1 MFFKSHW
8 LLGQNARNLSYI
20 KWGNFKLAKRL
31 ADSKLTTKKYLA
43 KHKVSVPETLQIIAK
58 HSEIEVEKIKLFIP
72 PFVIKPNNGYGWKGI
87 LIIDEINIEGS
98 FVTNSG
104 DVYTPEKLAEH
115 FTYVLDG
122 FYSLSGW
129 RDKVIIEKKIVLT
142 KEIELLWKYGLPDIR
157 IVAYNMVPVMAMIR
171 IPTAESGGKANIH
184 GWACAAWIDIGS
196 GRLTYISSKWKS
208 VKSIPGIGDVRG
220 IIVPD
225 WDKVL
230 SLAVKVQSVTGIKFL
245 GCDIVLDEEFW
256 PLLLEINV
264 RPGLE
269 IQNVNL
275 APLKTRLDKVE
286 WVDVSSV
293 EKWVR
298 IWRDLF
304 SGDIEDKIKS
314 LSGKKIAGQREY
326 LKIFHDEKVLN
337 YIADIRIST
346 GDSFISSSFVEEI
359 LKIEIGEKTRIKLEC
374 EILGIKKN
382 ISFKINETWNDG
394 TVVENMRLGT
404 NALKWFLVDPFK
416 YKKWENPILVDL
428 NELKGKNVAI
438 SKTHESQ
445 LLALDEALMKIDKK
459 LLILKYVTPTNI
471 DSERQKFIEKSWDY
485 VPKFEYREIPFDI
498 EELEHNLRLIE
509 IPDIPLSQLYDK
521 KQQEIYNKLQFLKAF
536 LAQNTSDMTL
546 YSKKIFWDIIE
557 ENFATAKDIISD
569 RDKIV
574 LEQEFL
580 SYEDIKNY
588 MKKFN
593 HIYGIKLKILQAD
606 TTARFTMKW
615 DTLVFRK
622 WSTVWKREMRSIIAH
637 EVEGHYLRK
646 INGRKS
652 PFSIMSRWAARY
664 IETDEGIAIYNQ
676 NRFITAQDK
685 KYYSIYE
692 RYYFTGYALKH
703 SYRRLIKH
711 LAEFYDDD
719 YERVFAYMLRL
730 KRGFSD
736 PSREGAF
743 MKDVVYVNWYLSV
756 EAYLD
761 IWWSLEDLYIWKL
774 HLDDIHTIKEHNF
787 FTKHKKDL
795 VIPFSA

>member
-8 LLGQNARNLSYI
+8 LLGQNARNLRYI

-43 KHKVSVPETLQIIAK
+43 RHNIAVPETLQIIAK
-58 HSEIEVEKIKLFIP
+58 HSEIDKEKIKLFQP
-72 PFVIKPNNGYGWKGI
+72 PFVIKPNNWYGGKWI
-87 LIIDEINIEGS
+87 LIIDEFNAEGN
-98 FVTNSG
+98 FITNSG
-104 DVYTPEKLAEH
+104 DIYSPDKLAEH
-115 FTYVLDG
+115 FIYILDG
-122 FYSLSGW
+122 FYSLSWG

-142 KEIELLWKYGLPDIR
+142 KEIELLGKYGLPDIR
-157 IVAYNMVPVMAMIR
+157 IVMYNMVPVMAMIR

-184 GWACAAWIDIGS
+184 GGACAAWIDIGS

-208 VKSIPGIGDVRG
+208 IKSIPGIGDVRW

-225 WDKVL
+225 WDRVL
-230 SLAVKVQSVTGIKFL
+230 TLAVKVQSVTGIKFL
-245 GCDIVLDEEFW
+245 GCDVVLDERDG

-286 WVDVSSV
+286 WVDVNSV

-314 LSGKKIAGQREY
+314 LSGKKVAGQREY
-326 LKIFHDEKVLN
+326 LKIFHNEKVLN
-337 YIADIRIST
+337 YIADIRISMWE
-346 GDSFISSSFVEEI
+346 SFISQSFVEEI
-359 LKIEIGEKTRIKLEC
+359 LKIEIGEKTRVKLEC
-374 EILGIKKN
+374 EVLWIKKN
-382 ISFKINETWNDG
+382 IAFKISDIWGEET
-394 TVVENMRLGT
+394 TENIRLWT

-416 YKKWENPILVDL
+416 YKKGENPTLINLH
-428 NELKGKNVAI
+428 ELKGKNTAI

-445 LLALDEALMKIDKK
+445 LLALDESLIKIDKK

-471 DSERQKFIEKSWDY
+471 DSERQKFIEKSGDY
-485 VPKFEYREIPFDI
+485 IPKFEYKEIPFDI
-498 EELEHNLRLIE
+498 VELQHELKLIE
-509 IPDIPLSQLYDK
+509 IPDIPLSELYDK

-536 LAQNTSDMTL
+536 SEQNTSDMTL
-546 YSKKIFWDIIE
+546 YSKKVFGDIDE
-557 ENFATAKDIISD
+557 KNFKVAKDLITH
-569 RDKIV
+569 RDQV
-574 LEQEFL
+574 VSEQELL
-580 SYEDIKNY
+580 SYEDIKDY

-593 HIYGIKLKILQAD
+593 HIYGIKVKILQAD
-606 TTARFTMKW
+606 TTARFTMKG
-615 DTLVFRK
+615 DTLIFRRG
-622 WSTVWKREMRSIIAH
+622 SIVGKREMRSIIAH
-637 EVEGHYLRK
+637 EIEGHYLRK

-652 PFSIMSRWAARY
+652 PFSIMSRGAARY

-676 NRFITAQDK
+676 NRFITPQDK

-730 KRGFSD
+730 KRGFVD
-736 PSREGAF
+736 PSREGVF
-743 MKDVVYVNWYLSV
+743 MKDVVYVNGFLSV
-756 EAYLD
+756 EAYLTA
-761 IWWSLEDLYIWKL
+761 WGSLEDLYIWKL
-774 HLDDIHTIKEHNF
+774 HIDDIETIKWHSF
-787 FTKHKKDL
+787 FTKHKKDV

>member
-1 MFFKSHW
+1 
-8 LLGQNARNLSYI
+8 
-20 KWGNFKLAKRL
+20 
-31 ADSKLTTKKYLA
+31 
-43 KHKVSVPETLQIIAK
+43 
-58 HSEIEVEKIKLFIP
+58 
-72 PFVIKPNNGYGWKGI
+72 
-87 LIIDEINIEGS
+87 
-98 FVTNSG
+98 
-104 DVYTPEKLAEH
+104 
-115 FTYVLDG
+115 
-122 FYSLSGW
+122 
-129 RDKVIIEKKIVLT
+129 
-142 KEIELLWKYGLPDIR
+142 
-157 IVAYNMVPVMAMIR
+157 
-171 IPTAESGGKANIH
+171 
-184 GWACAAWIDIGS
+184 
-196 GRLTYISSKWKS
+196 
-208 VKSIPGIGDVRG
+208 
-220 IIVPD
+220 
-225 WDKVL
+225 
-230 SLAVKVQSVTGIKFL
+230 
-245 GCDIVLDEEFW
+245 
-256 PLLLEINV
+256 
-264 RPGLE
+264 
-269 IQNVNL
+269 
-275 APLKTRLDKVE
+275 
-286 WVDVSSV
+286 
-293 EKWVR
+293 
-298 IWRDLF
+298 
-304 SGDIEDKIKS
+304 
-314 LSGKKIAGQREY
+314 
-326 LKIFHDEKVLN
+326 
-337 YIADIRIST
+337 
-346 GDSFISSSFVEEI
+346 
-359 LKIEIGEKTRIKLEC
+359 
-374 EILGIKKN
+374 
-382 ISFKINETWNDG
+382 
-394 TVVENMRLGT
+394 
-404 NALKWFLVDPFK
+404 
-416 YKKWENPILVDL
+416 
-428 NELKGKNVAI
+428 
-438 SKTHESQ
+438 
-445 LLALDEALMKIDKK
+445 
-459 LLILKYVTPTNI
+459 
-471 DSERQKFIEKSWDY
+471 
-485 VPKFEYREIPFDI
+485 
-498 EELEHNLRLIE
+498 
-509 IPDIPLSQLYDK
+509 
-521 KQQEIYNKLQFLKAF
+521 
-536 LAQNTSDMTL
+536 MTL